1 MTLFEL
7 SKRIE
12 YLSIS
17 LLTGFDSLKKQESLK
32 AYNIPPL
39 PLNIS
44 INLRTAREYSK
55 LGNQVY
61 QSPLKKFQAFPCWKI
76 WKNQLQAFESVALQS
91 TENMGW

>member
-17 LLTGFDSLKKQESLK
+17 LPTGCGSLEKQEALK

-39 PLNIS
+39 SLNMS
-44 INLRTAREYSK
+44 INLRTVRKFPK
-55 LGNQVY
+55 LETQVY
-61 QSPLKKFQAFPCWKI
+61 QSIKEKLQGFQCWII

-91 TENMGW
+91 MENLGW